1 MVYLTILILILVF
14 DGENENLKKETYILL
29 VVVVVGMHPSGSTPR
44 LFQLSGSQVKT

>member
-14 DGENENLKKETYILL
+14 DGENENLKKETYVLL
-29 VVVVVGMHPSGSTPR
+29 VVVVGMHPSGSTPR